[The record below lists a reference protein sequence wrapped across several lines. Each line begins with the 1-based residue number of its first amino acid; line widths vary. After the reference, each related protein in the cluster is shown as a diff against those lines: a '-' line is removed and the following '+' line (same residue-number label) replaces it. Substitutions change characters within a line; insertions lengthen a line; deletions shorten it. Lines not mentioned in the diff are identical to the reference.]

1 VFVRGQPAEAK
12 EPGVE
17 IAESIPT
24 ELLDA
29 AGTIHLDLA
38 CRRCGYNLRGLRP
51 EGRCPECGAAI
62 GLSCYGDLLRFADPK
77 WVETLARG
85 ATLVL
90 WGTVVAVLGGL
101 MVVGVA
107 LITGNRPLAVFLGL
121 IGGVVALYGAW
132 LITQP
137 DPSGVGEDRYITDRK
152 IVRVTLLLG
161 LAEPAAHLLHAAVRI
176 PFSIEVVLVIVVLL
190 AGLCGAVGEFAKLTY
205 FRKLA
210 LRIPNDALAKRAHA
224 LRWVVAI
231 SLGVLVFSGAIQAL
245 FGPGGLIR
253 APAFAGGRPQGPLLA
268 GVVFGGCI
276 MAVALLV
283 FVIASVLVLVLV
295 NGLRKAFR
303 AQARLA
309 RESWAAAEPVS

>member
-1 VFVRGQPAEAK
+1 
-12 EPGVE
+12 VE

-29 AGTIHLDLA
+29 AGVIHVDLA

-51 EGRCPECGAAI
+51 EGCCPECGAAI
-62 GLSCYGDLLRFADPK
+62 GLSCCGDLLRFADPS

-85 ATLVL
+85 ATLIF
-90 WGTVVAVLGGL
+90 WGTVVAILGGL
-101 MVVGVA
+101 MVIGVP
-107 LITGNRPLAVFLGL
+107 LITGIRPLAML
-121 IGGVVALYGAW
+121 IGLVGGAAALYGAW

-137 DPSGVGEDRYITDRK
+137 DPSGIGEDRYITDRK
-152 IVRVTLLLG
+152 IVRVALLLG
-161 LAEPAAHLLHAAVRI
+161 LAEPAAHLVREAVRI
-176 PFSIEVVLVIVVLL
+176 PFSIAVLLVIVVLL

-210 LRIPNDALAKRAHA
+210 LRVPDDALARRAHA

-268 GVVFGGCI
+268 VVFAGGRI
-276 MAVALLV
+276 MAVALIV
-283 FVIASVLVLVLV
+283 FVIASVLVLILV

-303 AQARLA
+303 TQGRLA
-309 RESWAAAEPVS
+309 RETWAPVESAS